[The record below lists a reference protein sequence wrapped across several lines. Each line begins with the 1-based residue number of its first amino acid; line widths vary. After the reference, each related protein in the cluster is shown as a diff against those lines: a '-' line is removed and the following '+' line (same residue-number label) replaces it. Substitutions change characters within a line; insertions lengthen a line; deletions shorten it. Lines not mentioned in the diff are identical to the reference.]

1 MNATLRLLWIL
12 SVTTFCLSHANAAAT
27 DTNGFRLTVELQ
39 DGSRLV
45 GKAGDDNYQFH
56 SDVLGEMKLPL
67 GKIHSIECQAKTN
80 SVKLTTSNGDVLSVQ
95 FTMKA
100 IRIETAFGSVK
111 LSANLLKRIQV
122 SPMGRLSKS
131 RPGLVALWSGEG
143 DGDDSAS
150 GNNPTLM
157 DISFADGQVGQAFNF
172 NNANSSIKIAASS
185 SLNVGAG
192 PGFTIMAWVNPS
204 DISKPNPITEWNN
217 GGAYG
222 VHFYITTT
230 YPGNLYAN
238 IIGSDGSGHL
248 IYTTSA
254 VVKANVFQHVALTY
268 DKASGVGT
276 LYCNGAVVLQQALGS
291 FTPQTPYDLDLGRR
305 PLTRGETY
313 AFAGFLDEVAIY
325 NRALS
330 AEEIKAIGVE
340 ENHGEPLPPPTPN
353 MQKAGIF

>member
-1 MNATLRLLWIL
+1 
-12 SVTTFCLSHANAAAT
+12 
-27 DTNGFRLTVELQ
+27 
-39 DGSRLV
+39 
-45 GKAGDDNYQFH
+45 
-56 SDVLGEMKLPL
+56 
-67 GKIHSIECQAKTN
+67 
-80 SVKLTTSNGDVLSVQ
+80 
-95 FTMKA
+95 
-100 IRIETAFGSVK
+100 
-111 LSANLLKRIQV
+111 
-122 SPMGRLSKS
+122 MGRLSKS

-143 DGDDSAS
+143 NGDDSAS
-150 GNNPTLM
+150 GNNVTLM

-204 DISKPNPITEWNN
+204 DISQPNPIAEWNN
-217 GGAYG
+217 GGEYG
-222 VHFYITTT
+222 VRFYVTTT

-238 IIGSDGSGHL
+238 IIDSDGSGHL

-254 VVKANVFQHVALTY
+254 VVKANVFQRVALTY

-291 FTPQTPYDLDLGRR
+291 FTPQTPYDLYLGRR